1 MIPIVTSPS
10 SNPNVKLDG
19 PELWEILFGILEGDV
34 PEEFT
39 DEKLQQIAD
48 AINQV
53 FLGNSLLMAL
63 VQIIDRSNNIE
74 VGSSKV
80 VDMRKIAERALA
92 NPLVF
97 EQKSVVDERKR
108 CMDIAQKWAS
118 DLRNNSTAR
127 ITAAKIAT
135 EIQNG

>member
-1 MIPIVTSPS
+1 
-10 SNPNVKLDG
+10 
-19 PELWEILFGILEGDV
+19 
-34 PEEFT
+34 
-39 DEKLQQIAD
+39 
-48 AINQV
+48 
-53 FLGNSLLMAL
+53 MAL